1 MDPTPVRIKL
11 DTIHCYDEGD
21 GIGSAEPYLWTV
33 FFKLDGETVR
43 VVGGVLEG
51 TATVIATPGDRSNLG
66 VGSVNGG
73 DDVAIPDALGLFQTI
88 LTPIPIFANATS
100 TVPSDNTSGVVGC
113 AVILLE
119 QDDTP
124 ASAIAAGH
132 AALTVALQTQLDQ
145 LIPTLNAFH
154 TSPTDAEIKAV
165 VTAVGNAV
173 TNAIS
178 NGVGVWDW
186 LSGLGNMDDQI
197 GTKAVY
203 VSQADICKAL
213 LKGISI
219 FEDWPN
225 EGHWSISGSARIDQ
239 VIDNIAISCIDK
251 PSGNFEAHHIET
263 VGGTFNGQNWRMTSA
278 EVMAQI
284 ALGKTFVVNGAD
296 GSQAR
301 VEVHQHFT
309 SATNPTGKFLITVA
323 DGSKE
328 DNLLA
333 LLAPLQ
339 KSCLAIDQTIR

>member
-1 MDPTPVRIKL
+1 MDPTPVRITL
-11 DTIHCYDEGD
+11 DTIHCFDEGD
-21 GIGSAEPYLWTV
+21 GPGDAEPYLWTV

-43 VVGGVLEG
+43 VVGGVLQG

-66 VGSVNGG
+66 VGGVGAG
-73 DDVAIPDALGLFQTI
+73 DTIAIPDNLGRFQTI
-88 LTPIPIFANATS
+88 LTPIPIFDNATS
-100 TVPSDNTSGVVGC
+100 TMPTGNTSGVIGC

-154 TSPTDAEIKAV
+154 TSPTDDEIKAIV
-165 VTAVGNAV
+165 AAVGSAV

-186 LSGLGNMDDQI
+186 LSGLGNMDDTI

-213 LKGISI
+213 LKGVSI

-225 EGHWSISGSARIDQ
+225 EGHWSISGSAHIDQ
-239 VIDNIAISCIDK
+239 VIDNIAITCIDK

-296 GSQAR
+296 GSQAK